1 MSATLSDLVFTPS
14 SGTVAAPRRVTGNHA
29 FPVGARFRRRIAARE
44 AAYLAGE
51 HIVSAG
57 HAPVFPVGARFP
69 RRSDADAVLFAAEFA
84 AAGGRVVTS
93 TRRLLPVGARF
104 PRR

>member
-1 MSATLSDLVFTPS
+1 MSATLSDLVFAPS
-14 SGTVAAPRRVTGNHA
+14 SATFAATRRVIGNHV
-29 FPVGARFRRRIAARE
+29 FPVGARFRRRNAARE

-51 HIVSAG
+51 HTVSAG
-57 HAPVFPVGARFP
+57 HAPVFPVGARFR
-69 RRSDADAVLFAAEFA
+69 RRSDADAVMYAAEFA
-84 AAGGRVVTS
+84 AAGGRVLTS